1 MIPRRA
7 LGAAV
12 GTLLGLALLLNFK
25 TPTATSLATET
36 GVDTGTDGAVA
47 QTTPAPTTSTDSGS
61 ASGST
66 DTSTGTTSGT
76 TSGATTTAGYADG
89 TYTGSTVSNRFGDV
103 QVQVTISGGQL
114 VDVTALQLPDGDR
127 HSASIS
133 SQVEPWLREAAL
145 TAQSA
150 QIDLVSGA
158 TYTSRSYAESL
169 QSALDAAAA

>member
-1 MIPRRA
+1 MIPKRA

-12 GTLLGLALLLNFK
+12 GTLLGLALLVNFK

-47 QTTPAPTTSTDSGS
+47 QATPAPTDSTDTGS

-66 DTSTGTTSGT
+66 DTSSGT
-76 TSGATTTAGYADG
+76 TSDPTTSAGYADG
-89 TYTGSTVSNRFGDV
+89 TYTGSTVSNRYGDV